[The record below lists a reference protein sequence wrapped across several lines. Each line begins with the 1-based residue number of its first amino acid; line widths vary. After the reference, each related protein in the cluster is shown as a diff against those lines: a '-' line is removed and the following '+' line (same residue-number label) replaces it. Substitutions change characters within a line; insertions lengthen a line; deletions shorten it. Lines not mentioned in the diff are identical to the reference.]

1 LKRVELEKKVI
12 SENERLAQANR
23 EKYAREGT
31 FVINMVSSPGSGK
44 TSLIEETV
52 KRLKDGPR
60 MLVLTG
66 DIMTENDAK
75 RVARHGVEAVQ
86 ITTGGAC
93 HLDARMVDEKLAP
106 FKDKP
111 YDLVIVE
118 NVGNLVCP
126 SSYDLGEDL
135 KVLLIAVGE
144 GDDKPLKYPPMVTAS
159 EVLVVNK
166 TDLVDYTD
174 SDPDA
179 IVDNAKRIKPNLTV
193 FRVSCKTGDG
203 IEEWI
208 EWLRS
213 KLTQKQQML
222 ASGQD

>member
-12 SENERLAQANR
+12 SENEKLAQANR
-23 EKYAREGT
+23 EKYAKEGT
-31 FVINMVSSPGSGK
+31 FVINLVSSPGSGK
-44 TSLIEETV
+44 TRLIEETA
-52 KRLKDGPR
+52 KRLKDDLR

-93 HLDARMVDEKLAP
+93 HLDAKMVDDKLAP
-106 FKDKP
+106 YKDKP

-166 TDLVDYTD
+166 TDLMEYTD

-179 IVDNAKRIKPNLTV
+179 IVENARRIKPSLTV
-193 FRVSCKTGDG
+193 FKVSSKTGDG

-213 KLTQKQQML
+213 KLTQKRQTP
-222 ASGQD
+222 ANGQD

>member
-1 LKRVELEKKVI
+1 MKRVELEKKVI

-31 FVINMVSSPGSGK
+31 FVINLVSSPGSGK

-52 KRLKDGPR
+52 KRIKDDFR
-60 MLVLTG
+60 VLVLTG

-93 HLDARMVDEKLAP
+93 HLDARMVDDKLAP
-106 FKDKP
+106 YKDKP

-159 EVLVVNK
+159 QVLVVNK
-166 TDLVDYTD
+166 TDLMEYTD
-174 SDPDA
+174 SDPEA
-179 IVDNAKRIKPNLTV
+179 IVENAGRIKPNLTV
-193 FRVSCKTGDG
+193 FRVSCKTGYG
-203 IEEWI
+203 IEEWM

-213 KLTQKQQML
+213 RLTQKRQTR

>member
-208 EWLRS
+208 GWLRS
-213 KLTQKQQML
+213 KLTQKRQML

>member
-1 LKRVELEKKVI
+1 VKRVELEKKVI

-31 FVINMVSSPGSGK
+31 FVLNLVSSPGSGK
-44 TSLIEETV
+44 TRLIEETV
-52 KRLKDGPR
+52 KRMKGEAR
-60 MLVLTG
+60 ILVLTG
-66 DIMTENDAK
+66 DIMTENDAR

-93 HLDARMVDEKLAP
+93 HLDAKMVEKKLAP

-135 KVLLIAVGE
+135 KVLLIAAGE

-166 TDLVDYTD
+166 MDLVEHVD

-179 IVDNAKRIKPNLTV
+179 IIENARRIKPDLEV
-193 FRVSCKTGDG
+193 FKVSSKTGEG

-208 EWLRS
+208 EWLKSR
-213 KLTQKQQML
+213 L
-222 ASGQD
+222 ARKRQASLSGRD